1 MRVGGRDDRLGGTN
15 RERFVGLVGTERNRV
30 LGLGGTDME
39 RVEGLGGT
47 DMERVAG
54 LGETDM
60 ERALGLGGTLRERED
75 RGMLWNVH
83 SKSSY
88 YCSLITET
96 YFFLFLSG
104 ISSFYLGFSS
114 TILLP

>member
-39 RVEGLGGT
+39 RV
-47 DMERVAG
+47 VG

-60 ERALGLGGTLRERED
+60 ERAVGLGGTMRERED

-114 TILLP
+114 TLLLP